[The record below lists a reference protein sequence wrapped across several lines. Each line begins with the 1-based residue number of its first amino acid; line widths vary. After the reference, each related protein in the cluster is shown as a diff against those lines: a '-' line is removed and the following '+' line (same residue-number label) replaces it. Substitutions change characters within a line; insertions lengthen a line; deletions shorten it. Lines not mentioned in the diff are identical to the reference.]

1 METDDLADLLCKID
15 EIEVNDSMNPCFM
28 SQTCFRKAELISK

>member
-15 EIEVNDSMNPCFM
+15 EIEVNDSMNPFFM
-28 SQTCFRKAELISK
+28 SQTYIFEKQN